1 MRFNKRRKSKILA
14 LGARARTTD
23 AFGNIANVFV
33 PIWLALANVLA
44 EIVKIQRK
52 FDNLVDSS
60 LGLMRIK

>member
-1 MRFNKRRKSKILA
+1 LA

-23 AFGNIANVFV
+23 AFENIANVFV
-33 PIWLALANVLA
+33 PIWLAVANVLA

-60 LGLMRIK
+60 LSLIGIKRM